1 MRDWQRKNFLASV
14 TDRYARGGMDRRT
27 FLRST
32 AQLGISVGAMG
43 LGFGLGGGRR
53 PFFDLAPSAF
63 AEGSLEP
70 SPEMIK
76 WLTDVGKPFAGTTLR
91 LATESTPPS
100 NAIANSL
107 KPYFEKAT
115 GIKVEIEVLPL
126 EQVLQ
131 KLTLDV
137 ASNLG
142 TYDLYYIDQSW
153 AANFSQDVFD
163 PREVYKDKPD
173 LAYPDYNMDDFLPA
187 LVDGIAKYEDRWV
200 GVPYDIPI
208 FIMQYRKDVYDELG
222 LKAPET
228 LDELYTNSKAIT
240 DAKGPKMYGT
250 SGQMKSGH
258 YSLECDWTAWLWGHG
273 GQIFDAD
280 KKFVGNNDA
289 GIAAMEYWDKLKATM
304 PPGVDG
310 WTWDSE
316 GQSVSQGVAASMLS
330 WGEFFPFF
338 DDPKSGKIS
347 GLMEAAVP
355 PKATSLIGPDKTG
368 FGEIP
373 GVGHQGGSSLAV
385 SKYSKSPDAAWVFMQ
400 WATSADTQ
408 ALITVLGG
416 GTGPTRTS
424 VYDDPRVK
432 ANAKVGAGTTRHL
445 PVVRETIAKYMGSEP
460 DLPAWAQISS
470 DTIPVAL
477 GRYFAGEFK
486 SPKEALDDIKGK
498 VDEIVAQG

>member
-1 MRDWQRKNFLASV
+1 MKDSIRKTHLASV
-14 TDRYARGGMDRRT
+14 TDRFVRGQMDRRS
-27 FLRST
+27 FLRAASI
-32 AQLGISVGAMG
+32 LG
-43 LGFGLGGGRR
+43 LGAGALGMGFGRR
-53 PFFDLAPSAF
+53 PFYGISQASAQEQELKPSA
-63 AEGSLEP
+63 E
-70 SPEMIK
+70 ITK
-76 WLTDVGKPFAGTTLR
+76 WLSDVGKPFAGTTLR

-100 NAIANSL
+100 NAIATQL
-107 KPYFEKAT
+107 KQYFEEAT

-137 ASNLG
+137 ASSLG

-153 AANFSQDVFD
+153 AASFSQDVFD
-163 PREVYKDKPD
+163 PREQLKNAD
-173 LAYPDYNMDDFLPA
+173 LAMPNYNIDDFLKP
-187 LVDGIAKYEDRWV
+187 LVDGIAMYEDRMV

-208 FIMQYRKDVYDELG
+208 FIMQYRKDVWDELKLPPPATLDDL
-222 LKAPET
+222 LKA
-228 LDELYTNSKAIT
+228 SAAIT
-240 DAKGPKMYGT
+240 DAKGPNMYGT

-273 GQIFDAD
+273 GSIFGPDG
-280 KKFVGNNDA
+280 KFTGNDEA
-289 GIAAMEYWDKLKATM
+289 GLAAMAYWDKLKKTM

-310 WTWDSE
+310 WTWDGE
-316 GQSVSQGVAASMLS
+316 GQSVGQGVAASMLS

-338 DDPKSGKIS
+338 DDPKASKVS
-347 GLMEAAVP
+347 GLMEAMVP
-355 PKATSLIGPDKTG
+355 PKPAATLRTVEQTG

-385 SKYSKSPDAAWVFMQ
+385 SKYSKSPDAAWIFMQ

-424 VYDDPRVK
+424 VYDDPRVL
-432 ANAKVGAGTTRHL
+432 ANARVGAGTTRHL
-445 PVVRETIAKYMGSEP
+445 PVVRDTIANYMGSEP
-460 DLPAWAQISS
+460 DLPAWAELSS

-477 GRYFAGEFK
+477 GKYFAGQ
-486 SPKEALDDIKGK
+486 SGSAKESLDALKTQVDDLVAKG
-498 VDEIVAQG
+498 

>member
-1 MRDWQRKNFLASV
+1 MKDWQRKHYLAQV
-14 TDRYARGGMDRRT
+14 TDRYVGGRMDRRN
-27 FLRST
+27 FLRS
-32 AQLGISVGAMG
+32 AGLLGLSVGAMG
-43 LGFGLGGGRR
+43 LGFGMGNRR
-53 PFFDLAPSAF
+53 PFFNIAPSA
-63 AEGSLEP
+63 AAQGTLEP

-76 WLTDVGKPFAGTTLR
+76 WLGDVGKPFAGTTLR

-107 KPYFEKAT
+107 KGYFEKAT
-115 GIKVEIEVLPL
+115 GITVEIEVLPL

-137 ASNLG
+137 ASSLG

-163 PREVYKDKPD
+163 PRELIESKKD
-173 LAYPDYNMDDFLPA
+173 LYYPDYNIDDFLPA
-187 LVDGIAKYEDRWV
+187 LVDGIAKYEDRMV

-208 FIMQYRKDVYDELG
+208 FIMQYRKDIYDELG
-222 LKAPET
+222 LKAPTTME
-228 LDELYTNSKAIT
+228 ELYTNSKAIT
-240 DAKGPKMYGT
+240 DAKGPNLYGT
-250 SGQMKSGH
+250 TGQMKSGH

-280 KKFVGNNDA
+280 KKFAGNNEA
-289 GIAAMEYWDKLKATM
+289 GIAAMEYWDRLKATM
-304 PPGVDG
+304 PPGVSG
-310 WTWDSE
+310 WTWDGQ

-355 PKATSLIGPDKTG
+355 PKATSLITPDKTG

-385 SKYSKSPDAAWVFMQ
+385 SKYSKNPDAAWVFMQ

-424 VYDDPRVK
+424 VYDDPRVL
-432 ANAKVGAGTTRHL
+432 ANARVGAGTTRHL
-445 PVVRETIAKYMGSEP
+445 PIVRETIAGHMGSEP
-460 DLPAWAQISS
+460 DLPEWAEISS

-486 SPKEALDDIKGK
+486 TPKEALDDIAVK
-498 VDEIVAQG
+498 VEGILAG